1 MSEVIIQDVLID
13 SRAELIFQE
22 LISWGEAKWWPKSS
36 LMRFVNLS
44 GKVQEGTVYLQI
56 VRLPFGPKWHTRNE
70 AVDNDNFY
78 IKRVFLD
85 GIFSGFEELKILQ
98 LEEKKCKILYS
109 FNYSFNFKVR
119 GVVNRLM
126 WKIFF
131 RQAHIS
137 NIDKILYFLKSYLEG
152 KLC

>member
-1 MSEVIIQDVLID
+1 MSEVIIQDVLIS

-22 LISWGEAKWWPKSS
+22 LLSWGEAKWWPKSS

-44 GKVQEGTVYLQI
+44 GKVQEGTVYLQR
-56 VRLPFGPKWHTRNE
+56 VKLPFGPKWHTRNE

-85 GIFSGFEELKILQ
+85 GLFDGFEELKILQ
-98 LEEKKCKILYS
+98 LEEKKCKVL
-109 FNYSFNFKVR
+109 YSFNFKVR

-126 WKIFF
+126 WKISF

-137 NIDKILYFLKSYLEG
+137 NIDKILYSLKSYLEN
-152 KLC
+152 